1 MPLSIA
7 AAALIGYWVLG
18 LAPAAAMLLGAVMA
32 PTDPVLAS
40 DVQVEG
46 PRSGDEHEVR
56 FALTSEAGLNDGL
69 AFPFTYAA
77 IAMSTV
83 GASPGGWIG
92 DWLLTD
98 VLYRLGVGALAGIV
112 LGRGLAFVVFRW
124 ARRTPLRE
132 TEGLIALAGTFMVYG
147 ATELVHGYGFLAVF
161 IAAYVLRDHEQNHEF
176 HTVLHVFADQIERL
190 LSAVILLLFGGAI
203 ASGALTPFDWRTVVF
218 AAALLFVIRPI
229 AGVLGVLGSEARH
242 RDRLAIA
249 FFGIRGIGSLYYLFY
264 ALNADAGFR
273 SDADVL
279 WAAVSLTI
287 LVSIVLHGVAA
298 SPVIRRIE
306 G

>member
-1 MPLSIA
+1 MPRTFS
-7 AAALIGYWVLG
+7 G
-18 LAPAAAMLLGAVMA
+18 
-32 PTDPVLAS
+32 
-40 DVQVEG
+40 G
-46 PRSGDEHEVR
+46 PHSGDEHEVR

-77 IAMSTV
+77 IAMATS
-83 GASPGGWIG
+83 GSSPGGWIA

-98 VLYRLGVGALAGIV
+98 VLYRLGVGAARRNR

-161 IAAYVLRDHEQNHEF
+161 VAAYVLRDYERNHEF

-190 LSAVILLLFGGAI
+190 LSAMIVLLFGGALT
-203 ASGALTPFDWRTVVF
+203 SGALTPFDWRTVVF
-218 AAALLFVIRPI
+218 AAALLFGIRPV

-264 ALNADAGFR
+264 ALNADAGFG
-273 SDADVL
+273 SDADML
-279 WAAVSLTI
+279 WAACRSTI
-287 LVSIVLHGVAA
+287 LVSIVIHGIAA

-306 G
+306 S